1 MDNNKRIMV
10 VDDSRV
16 ITEGIKHVLV
26 GAGYDV
32 IVAHSGE
39 EALDMIRKYG
49 LPHLAIVDLQMPPRM
64 NGFAFCQKVLQFSD
78 LPIIILTA
86 SSDEALVVQGL
97 QEYAEDYIVKPFRS
111 AELVAR
117 IERVLRRIGDF
128 AYTFSPVINVDERL
142 QISFAERQAIIEGE
156 RIDLTPIEA
165 KLLYVLMKSAGR
177 VVPTEYL
184 LRRVWPL
191 DDAHDERLHAHIY
204 RLRKKIERDPK
215 EPRYVVS
222 EWAQG
227 YRFLPSSASH
237 PSITS

>member
-1 MDNNKRIMV
+1 MNNKRIMV

-16 ITEGIKHVLV
+16 ITEGVKHVLID
-26 GAGYDV
+26 AGYDV
-32 IVAHSGE
+32 TIAHSGE
-39 EALDMIRKYG
+39 EALNAIRKYG

-64 NGFAFCQKVLQFSD
+64 NGFTFCQKVLQFSD
-78 LPIIILTA
+78 LPIIILTS

-97 QEYAEDYIVKPFRS
+97 QQYAEDYIVKPFRA

-117 IERVLRRIGDF
+117 IDRILRRIGDF
-128 AYTFSPVINVDERL
+128 AYTFAPIIEIDERL
-142 QISFAERQAIIEGE
+142 QISFAERQVIIDGE
-156 RIDLTPIEA
+156 RVDLTPIEA

-222 EWAQG
+222 EWSQG
-227 YRFLPSSASH
+227 YRFLAADANH
-237 PSITS
+237 PSLTS